1 MLRIP
6 VTYDLMCEVSQD
18 MEYATVNPYHAII
31 TRNGTKVAV
40 VLLNPVSVE
49 KGADLLDWE
58 KEEVIKTIKKHEF
71 ELEEEYR
78 RIISGW

>member
-6 VTYDLMCEVSQD
+6 VTYDLVCEIKQD
-18 MEYATVNPYHAII
+18 MEYALARPYHVVI
-31 TRNGTKVAV
+31 TRNKEEVAV
-40 VLLNPVSVE
+40 VMLNPVSIV

-58 KEEVIKTIKKHEF
+58 KDEVIKTVKKHIY

>member
-6 VTYDLMCEVSQD
+6 VTYDLMCEIKQD
-18 MEYATVNPYHAII
+18 MEYLMTRPYHAVI
-31 TRNGTKVAV
+31 TRRGKEVAV
-40 VLLNPVSVE
+40 VLLNPVSIV
-49 KGADLLDWE
+49 KGDDLLDWE
-58 KEEVIKTIKKHEF
+58 KEEVLKTVKSHEY